1 MGLSPFR
8 CPRSTLYR
16 TRLRVTLF
24 QLTQTA
30 VKEAILE
37 LGEQK
42 VLGLDGI
49 LPSILRKLVAVVK
62 VWLTLLFNLF
72 LLTGIFP
79 AVWKESFV
87 VSILKSRKKR
97 DIYFVSDTEIFRED
111 DLQWYYY
118 NHPATDFCHAAW
130 FLEGLFHSH

>member
-1 MGLSPFR
+1 LFPEFFLGVYVNELEPVSLP
-8 CPRSTLYR
+8 TLDN
-16 TRLRVTLF
+16 LPDEEHKSQRVTLF

-49 LPSILRKLVAVVK
+49 LPSILRKLVSVVK
-62 VWLTLLFNLF
+62 VWLLFNLF

-79 AVWKESFV
+79 AV
-87 VSILKSRKKR
+87 
-97 DIYFVSDTEIFRED
+97 
-111 DLQWYYY
+111 
-118 NHPATDFCHAAW
+118 
-130 FLEGLFHSH
+130 